1 MGAPESPTHPLPRA
15 ARGPRGPRGLP
26 SSPRRATAALLLAA
40 LTPTPPAWAEPSR
53 EEVTPARATDPPPRF
68 AYPRPTWVWA
78 LTQLAPS
85 PVLRLGGEVIEPA
98 LRWQLTPLAYAF
110 GLDPRVPRWRGWVV
124 EPLARHAG
132 SVELA
137 VQPELAPGAT
147 HPWGAR
153 AWARLY
159 LPLAERGEA
168 LSASVALGYQRTHT
182 YDAPAVELGVYALF
196 GVLGLQLSHALA
208 PEHAGRTTVAL
219 SVRYF

>member
-1 MGAPESPTHPLPRA
+1 VSLRA
-15 ARGPRGPRGLP
+15 WVGLY
-26 SSPRRATAALLLAA
+26 LAA
-40 LTPTPPAWAEPSR
+40 LTSLAPPAWAEPNPS
-53 EEVTPARATDPPPRF
+53 PSAGLARAADPPPRF
-68 AYPRPTWVWA
+68 AWPRPTWVWA

-85 PVLRLGGEVIEPA
+85 AVLRLGGDAAEPA
-98 LRWQLTPLAYAF
+98 LRWQVTPLAYAF
-110 GLDPRVPRWRGWVV
+110 GLDPRLPRWRGWVV

-137 VQPELAPGAT
+137 VQPELAPGAA

-168 LSASVALGYQRTHT
+168 LSASVAVGYQRTQT
-182 YDAPAVELGVYALF
+182 YDAPALEVGVYALF

-208 PEHAGRTTVAL
+208 PDHAGRTTLAL